1 MRKISTILL
10 MLILFSQL
18 LVAQVSN
25 VQKVALGSKIEYS
38 VLLQSSVS
46 DLDAS
51 GYTFVWTIDKMGKRY
66 TTGNEGVKGVLEMIY
81 SSANGFKA
89 GDKFKLQVY
98 SIRNVADVCPSNIQE
113 QEIEIISEPQ
123 LDILAENNIGVCS
136 YSKANS
142 HTPINFTFN
151 VIGFVGTFRIQYEI
165 ENHKGDIIA
174 TNDIELE
181 TASPVVDVAKD
192 IDNLFVNETST
203 DVIYKLKIKSIT
215 FMDSS
220 LTSMNNLEIYT
231 QSIVV
236 VPAVKLGKITF

>member
-1 MRKISTILL
+1 MF
-10 MLILFSQL
+10 ILFSQSII
-18 LVAQVSN
+18 AQVSD
-25 VQKVALGSKIEYS
+25 VQKVALGSKVEYS
-38 VLLQSSVS
+38 VLLQSSLS

-51 GYTFVWTIDKMGKRY
+51 GYTFVWTIDKIGKKY
-66 TTGNEGVKGVLEMIY
+66 TTGNEGVKGVLEMLY

-123 LDILAENNIGVCS
+123 LDISAENNIGVCS
-136 YSKANS
+136 YSKANT

-151 VIGFVGTFRIQYEI
+151 VVGFVGSFRIQYEI
-165 ENHKGDIIA
+165 ENHKGDVIA

-181 TASPVVDVAKD
+181 TINPLVDVAKD
-192 IDNLFVNETST
+192 IDNLFINETNT

-220 LTSMNNLEIYT
+220 LLEMNNLDVYT